1 MQFLQTTLFDLKS
14 SIESF
19 LGSVGMEFDAV
30 RGSAIRIGVI
40 ILLAFAGW
48 QLIKYLAHRI
58 VLHAD
63 DDDDTR
69 LTINEKR
76 AQTVSQ
82 LMRSVGRA
90 VLFLLTLIMI
100 LNEFMDIAPILG
112 ASAILGLAISF
123 GSQSLVK
130 DFISGFFI
138 LTEGQFAV
146 GDVIEVEGR
155 KGAVERMTLRL
166 VMLRDIDGTLHIIPN
181 GQITV
186 VSNRT
191 SGWSRAIL
199 DIGVSYDTDLDRAIT
214 ILQEEAALF
223 SKDEKWARRLD
234 GTPEVLG
241 VQDLADNAI
250 LIRVTVR
257 TEPGNQWEAAREFR
271 LRVKRRFDDEGIEI
285 PFPQRTVH
293 VRHYGP
299 ADIETDIAAAS
310 GS

>member
-1 MQFLQTTLFDLKS
+1 MQSLKTTLFDLKS
-14 SIESF
+14 DIEGF
-19 LGSVGMEFDAV
+19 LGSIGMEADV
-30 RGSAIRIGVI
+30 VIGSAIRIGVI
-40 ILLAFAGW
+40 LLLAFAGW

-58 VLHAD
+58 VVHAD
-63 DDDDTR
+63 DDDETR
-69 LTINEKR
+69 MTIHEKR

-181 GQITV
+181 GQITM

-214 ILQEEAALF
+214 ILREEAERF
-223 SKDEKWARRLD
+223 SKDDHWTAPAR
-234 GTPEVLG
+234 
-241 VQDLADNAI
+241 
-250 LIRVTVR
+250 
-257 TEPGNQWEAAREFR
+257 WHC
-271 LRVKRRFDDEGIEI
+271 RRCSACRNW
-285 PFPQRTVH
+285 PTTR
-293 VRHYGP
+293 
-299 ADIETDIAAAS
+299 S
-310 GS
+310 